1 VAGGLPT
8 ATRNAIIQL
17 DKMTDQAK
25 RNNSMPFEKVRPRK
39 VSAVAAEQLI
49 SAIKAGMF
57 PVGSKLPS
65 EFELAEEMGVSRP
78 SIREALSALQAVGLI
93 ASHPGSGNYVLKI
106 PSIDEEQ
113 DAPHLIETEAG
124 CLEVM
129 EARSVLEPP
138 VAAYVARKHSPEE
151 VAALKRVLEKMREE
165 ARKGD
170 FPTYFEADKAFHRG
184 LVDAAHNHLITEA
197 VIPLVDTMDQTLYRE
212 FTHHYYLKN
221 VADLEQVVDVHCDII
236 SAIEQSKPDLAAER
250 VQEHWRR
257 MREIW
262 EA

>member
-1 VAGGLPT
+1 
-8 ATRNAIIQL
+8 
-17 DKMTDQAK
+17 
-25 RNNSMPFEKVRPRK
+25 MPFEKVRPRK
-39 VSAVAAEQLI
+39 VSAVAAEQII
-49 SAIKAGMF
+49 SAIKADMF

-93 ASHPGSGNYVLKI
+93 ASRAGSGNYVLKI
-106 PSIDEEQ
+106 PSTDEEQ
-113 DAPHLIETEAG
+113 DAPHLIENEAG

-129 EARSVLEPP
+129 EARSILEPP
-138 VAAYVARKHSPEE
+138 VAAYVARKHSPDEI
-151 VAALKRVLEKMREE
+151 AALRDILVIMREE
-165 ARKGD
+165 ATKGEFD
-170 FPTYFEADKAFHRG
+170 PYFEADKAFHRG
-184 LVDAAHNHLITEA
+184 LVDAAHSHLITEA

-221 VADLEQVVDVHCDII
+221 VTDLEQVVDVHCDILN
-236 SAIEQSKPDLAAER
+236 AIAKGDPQLAAEK
-250 VQEHWRR
+250 VEEHWRR

>member
-1 VAGGLPT
+1 
-8 ATRNAIIQL
+8 
-17 DKMTDQAK
+17 MTDQTK
-25 RNNSMPFEKVRPRK
+25 RDNPVSFEKVRPRR

-49 SAIKAGMF
+49 TAIKAGMF

-65 EFELAEEMGVSRP
+65 EFELAEQMGVSRP

-93 ASHPGSGNYVLKI
+93 TSRPGSGNYVLKV
-106 PSIDEEQ
+106 PSTDEEQ
-113 DAPHLIETEAG
+113 DAPHLIESEAG

-138 VAAYVARKHSPEE
+138 VAAYVALNHSPEE
-151 VAALKRVLEKMREE
+151 IAKLKEILIQMRRE
-165 ARKGD
+165 AQQGD
-170 FPTYFEADKAFHRG
+170 FASYFEADKAFHRG

-197 VIPLVDTMDQTLYRE
+197 VIPLVETMDQTLYRE

-221 VADLEQVVDVHCDII
+221 VSDLEQVVDVHCDILN
-236 SAIEQSKPDLAAER
+236 AVVAGDPQLAAEK
-250 VQEHWRR
+250 VDEHWRR